1 MSMNAADGALLDA
14 VRSLRWPARRK
25 APAGLAGDH
34 RSWMRGISTEFEDYR
49 AYRQGDEVSKID
61 WKLLARRDRA
71 YIRLST
77 ERTVLPTMIVLD
89 ASASMAFPSATFE
102 KWHFARHIA
111 IGLAS
116 AAHNGRDPV
125 GVAVAAAQPG
135 DHFLRARTRRGIVHE
150 ILALLAAVEPAGA
163 PPLAPVFDAVAR
175 RSPRARIAVV
185 SDFLGDAD
193 ELLTLATRRSAA
205 GREVHAIHII
215 HTTEMSPP
223 THPSLVVDPE
233 KARFKRPLTDFSRL
247 RYLENFG
254 AWRERLARDWRMSG
268 ASYTRVVTG
277 QGAAQAVR
285 RIVRPPETASR
296 A

>member
-1 MSMNAADGALLDA
+1 MNAADGALLDA
-14 VRSLRWPARRK
+14 VRSLRWPARRR

-77 ERTVLPTMIVLD
+77 EQTVLPTMIVLD
-89 ASASMAFPSATFE
+89 ASASMAFPAATLE

-116 AAHNGRDPV
+116 AAHGGRDPV
-125 GVAVAAAQPG
+125 GIGVATGQPG
-135 DHFLRARTRRGIVHE
+135 GHYLPARTRRGIVHQ
-150 ILALLAAVEPAGA
+150 ILVFLASIDPVGTPS
-163 PPLAPVFDAVAR
+163 LAPVFETVAR
-175 RSPRARIAVV
+175 RNRRARIAIV

-193 ELLTLATRRSAA
+193 ELLKLATRHSAA
-205 GREVHAIHII
+205 GWEVHAIHTI
-215 HTTEMSPP
+215 HTTEMSP
-223 THPSLVVDPE
+223 SARSALVVDPE
-233 KARFKRPLTDFSRL
+233 AAQLKRPLTDYSRQ

-254 AWRERLARDWRMSG
+254 AWREGLARDWRMAG
-268 ASYTRVVTG
+268 ASYTQVVTG

-285 RIVRPPETASR
+285 RIVLPPETASR

>member
-1 MSMNAADGALLDA
+1 MNAADGALLDA
-14 VRSLRWPARRK
+14 VRSLRWPARLK

-49 AYRQGDEVSKID
+49 AYRPGDEVSKID

-77 ERTVLPTMIVLD
+77 EQTVLPTMIVLD
-89 ASASMAFPSATFE
+89 ASASMAFPATTLE

-116 AAHNGRDPV
+116 AAHAGRDPV
-125 GVAVAAAQPG
+125 GIAVATGRPG
-135 DHFLRARTRRGIVHE
+135 GHYLPARTRRGIVHQ
-150 ILALLAAVEPAGA
+150 ILALLGTVDPAGA
-163 PPLAPVFDAVAR
+163 PGLAPVFDAVAR

-193 ELLTLATRRSAA
+193 ELLNLATQRSAA
-205 GREVHAIHII
+205 GREMHAIHII
-215 HTTEMSPP
+215 HTTEVSPP
-223 THPSLVVDPE
+223 TRPALVVDPE
-233 KARFKRPLTDFSRL
+233 AARLKRPLTDLSRI

-254 AWRERLARDWRMSG
+254 AWREQLARDWRMAG
-268 ASYTRVVTG
+268 ASYTEVVTD

-285 RIVRPPETASR
+285 RIVRPPENGSR
-296 A
+296 P

>member
-1 MSMNAADGALLDA
+1 MNAADGALLDA

-34 RSWMRGISTEFEDYR
+34 RSWMRGISAEFEDYR

-77 ERTVLPTMIVLD
+77 EQTVLPTMIVVD
-89 ASASMAFPSATFE
+89 ASASMAYPSATLE
-102 KWHFARHIA
+102 KWHHARHIA

-125 GVAVAAAQPG
+125 GVAVASENGAAHYLP
-135 DHFLRARTRRGIVHE
+135 ARNRRGIVHQ
-150 ILALLAAVEPAGA
+150 ILALLSTVEPGGS
-163 PPLAPVFDAVAR
+163 PLLAPVLDTVAR
-175 RSPRARIAVV
+175 RHPRARIAVV
-185 SDFLGDAD
+185 SDFLGDAED
-193 ELLTLATRRSAA
+193 LLQIATERSAA
-205 GREVHAIHII
+205 GREVHAVHII
-215 HTTEMSPP
+215 HSTEMSPSER
-223 THPSLVVDPE
+223 PSLVVDPE
-233 KARFKRPLTDFSRL
+233 EARLKRPITDYSRL

-254 AWRERLARDWRMSG
+254 AWRDGLARDWRMAG
-268 ASYTRVVTG
+268 ASYTQVVTS
-277 QGAAQAVR
+277 QRAPQAVR
-285 RIVRPPETASR
+285 RIVLPPETGSR

>member
-1 MSMNAADGALLDA
+1 MNAADGALLDA

-34 RSWMRGISTEFEDYR
+34 RSWMRGISAEFEDYR

-77 ERTVLPTMIVLD
+77 EQTVLPTMLVVD
-89 ASASMAFPSATFE
+89 ASGSMAYPSGTLE
-102 KWHFARHIA
+102 KWHHARHIA

-125 GVAVAAAQPG
+125 GVAVASGNGAAHYLP
-135 DHFLRARTRRGIVHE
+135 ARNRRGIVHR
-150 ILALLAAVEPAGA
+150 ILALLSTVEPGGS
-163 PPLAPVFDAVAR
+163 PLLAPVFDTVAR
-175 RSPRARIAVV
+175 RHPRARIAVV
-185 SDFLGDAD
+185 SDFLGDAED
-193 ELLTLATRRSAA
+193 LLQIATERSAA
-205 GREVHAIHII
+205 GREMHAIHII
-215 HTTEMSPP
+215 HSTEMSPSQR
-223 THPSLVVDPE
+223 PSLVVDPE
-233 KARFKRPLTDFSRL
+233 EVRLKRPITDYSRL

-254 AWRERLARDWRMSG
+254 AWRDRLARDWRMAG
-268 ASYTRVVTG
+268 ASYTQVVTN
-277 QGAAQAVR
+277 QRAPQAVR
-285 RIVRPPETASR
+285 RIVLPPETGSR

>member
-1 MSMNAADGALLDA
+1 MNAADGALLDA

-34 RSWMRGISTEFEDYR
+34 RSWMRGISAEFEDYR

-77 ERTVLPTMIVLD
+77 EQTVLPTMIVVD
-89 ASASMAFPSATFE
+89 ASASMAYPSATLE
-102 KWHFARHIA
+102 KWHHARHIA

-125 GVAVAAAQPG
+125 GVAVASENGAAHYLP
-135 DHFLRARTRRGIVHE
+135 ARNRRGIVHQ
-150 ILALLAAVEPAGA
+150 ILALLSTVEPGGS
-163 PPLAPVFDAVAR
+163 PLLAPVLDTVAR
-175 RSPRARIAVV
+175 RHARARIAVV
-185 SDFLGDAD
+185 SDFLGDAED
-193 ELLTLATRRSAA
+193 LLQIATERSAA
-205 GREVHAIHII
+205 GREVHAVHII
-215 HTTEMSPP
+215 HSTEMSPSER
-223 THPSLVVDPE
+223 PSLVVDPE
-233 KARFKRPLTDFSRL
+233 EARLKRPITDHSRL

-254 AWRERLARDWRMSG
+254 AWRDGLARDWRMAG
-268 ASYTRVVTG
+268 ASYTQVVTN
-277 QGAAQAVR
+277 QRAPQAVR
-285 RIVRPPETASR
+285 RIVLPPETGSR

>member
-14 VRSLRWPARRK
+14 VRSLRWPARLK

-77 ERTVLPTMIVLD
+77 EQTVLPTMIVLD
-89 ASASMAFPSATFE
+89 ASASMAFPAATLE

-116 AAHNGRDPV
+116 AAHSGRDPV
-125 GVAVAAAQPG
+125 GIAVATAQPG
-135 DHFLRARTRRGIVHE
+135 GHYLPARTRRGIVHQ
-150 ILALLAAVEPAGA
+150 ILALLTTVDPAGT
-163 PPLAPVFDAVAR
+163 PRVAPVFDAVAR
-175 RSPRARIAVV
+175 RNPRARIAVV

-193 ELLTLATRRSAA
+193 ELLNLATQRSAA
-205 GREVHAIHII
+205 GREVHAIHTI
-215 HTTEMSPP
+215 HTTEISPP
-223 THPSLVVDPE
+223 TRPALVVDPE
-233 KARFKRPLTDFSRL
+233 EAQLKRPLTDLSRV

-254 AWRERLARDWRMSG
+254 AWRERLARDWRMAG
-268 ASYTRVVTG
+268 ASYTEVVTG
-277 QGAAQAVR
+277 QGAAQAVQ
-285 RIVRPPETASR
+285 RIVRPPETGSR
-296 A
+296 P

>member
-1 MSMNAADGALLDA
+1 MSMNPADGALLDA

-34 RSWMRGISTEFEDYR
+34 RSWMRGISAEFEDYR
-49 AYRQGDEVSKID
+49 AYRQGDEISKID

-77 ERTVLPTMIVLD
+77 EQTVLPTMIIVD
-89 ASASMAFPSATFE
+89 ASASMAYPAATLE

-116 AAHNGRDPV
+116 AAHGGRDPV
-125 GVAVAAAQPG
+125 GIAVASAGNGGHYLPT
-135 DHFLRARTRRGIVHE
+135 RNRRGIVHQ
-150 ILALLAAVEPAGA
+150 ILALLSSVKPAGS
-163 PPLAPVFDAVAR
+163 PLLAPVLDTVAR
-175 RSPRARIAVV
+175 RHPRARIAVV

-193 ELLTLATRRSAA
+193 EVLQIATERAAA
-205 GREVHAIHII
+205 GREMHAVHVIHS
-215 HTTEMSPP
+215 TEMSPSER
-223 THPSLVVDPE
+223 PSLVVDPE
-233 KARFKRPLTDFSRL
+233 QAQLKRPITDYSRL

-254 AWRERLARDWRMSG
+254 AWRESLARDWRMAG
-268 ASYTRVVTG
+268 ANYVQVVTD

-285 RIVRPPETASR
+285 RIVLPPETGSR
-296 A
+296 P

>member
-1 MSMNAADGALLDA
+1 MNAADGALLDA

-49 AYRQGDEVSKID
+49 AYRQGDDVSKID

-89 ASASMAFPSATFE
+89 ASASMAFPAATLE
-102 KWHFARHIA
+102 KWHFARHVVL
-111 IGLAS
+111 GLAS
-116 AAHNGRDPV
+116 AAHSGRDPV
-125 GVAVAAAQPG
+125 GIAVATGQPG
-135 DHFLRARTRRGIVHE
+135 GHYLPARTRRGIVHQ
-150 ILALLAAVEPAGA
+150 ILALLAQVEPGGT
-163 PPLAPVFDAVAR
+163 PPVAPVFDTVAR
-175 RSPRARIAVV
+175 RNRRARIAIV

-193 ELLTLATRRSAA
+193 ELLKRATQHAAA
-205 GREVHAIHII
+205 GREVHAIHTI

-223 THPSLVVDPE
+223 TRPALVVDPE
-233 KARFKRPLTDFSRL
+233 AAQLKRPLTDLSRQ

-254 AWRERLARDWRMSG
+254 DWRERLARDWRMAG
-268 ASYTRVVTG
+268 ASYTQVVTF
-277 QGAAQAVR
+277 QGAPQAVR

>member
-1 MSMNAADGALLDA
+1 MNAADGALLDA

-34 RSWMRGISTEFEDYR
+34 RSWMRGISAEFEDYR

-77 ERTVLPTMIVLD
+77 EQTVLPTMVVVD
-89 ASASMAFPSATFE
+89 ASGSMAYPAATLE

-116 AAHNGRDPV
+116 AAHGGRDPV
-125 GVAVAAAQPG
+125 GIAVASEDGGGHYLPT
-135 DHFLRARTRRGIVHE
+135 RNRRGIVHQ
-150 ILALLAAVEPAGA
+150 ILALLSSVKPGGS
-163 PPLAPVFDAVAR
+163 PLLAPVLDTVAR
-175 RSPRARIAVV
+175 RHPRARIAVV
-185 SDFLGDAD
+185 SDFLGDA
-193 ELLTLATRRSAA
+193 EEVLQIATERSAA
-205 GREVHAIHII
+205 GREMHAVHVVHS
-215 HTTEMSPP
+215 TEMSPSER
-223 THPSLVVDPE
+223 PSLVVDPE
-233 KARFKRPLTDFSRL
+233 QAQLKRPITDYSRL

-254 AWRERLARDWRMSG
+254 AWREGLARDWRMVG
-268 ASYTRVVTG
+268 ASYTQVVTD

-285 RIVRPPETASR
+285 RIVLPPETGSR
-296 A
+296 P

>member
-1 MSMNAADGALLDA
+1 MNAADGALLDA

-34 RSWMRGISTEFEDYR
+34 PSWMRGISTEFTDYR

-77 ERTVLPTMIVLD
+77 EQTVLPTVIVLD
-89 ASASMAFPSATFE
+89 ASASMAYPAATLE

-125 GVAVAAAQPG
+125 GIAVASRQKGGHHLPP
-135 DHFLRARTRRGIVHE
+135 RARRGIVHQ
-150 ILALLAAVEPAGA
+150 ILALLATVEPGGT
-163 PPLAPVFDAVAR
+163 PRLAPILEFVAHR
-175 RSPRARIAVV
+175 HPRARIAIV
-185 SDFLGDAD
+185 SDFLGDA
-193 ELLTLATRRSAA
+193 EEILKLATERATA
-205 GREVHAIHII
+205 GREVHAIHTI
-215 HTTEMSPP
+215 HTNEISP
-223 THPSLVVDPE
+223 SRRSALVVDPE
-233 KARFKRPLTDFSRL
+233 QAELRRPITEYSRE

-254 AWRERLARDWRMSG
+254 AWRERLARDWRMAG
-268 ASYTRVVTG
+268 ASYTQVVTD
-277 QGAAQAVR
+277 QGVPQSVR
-285 RIVRPPETASR
+285 RIVRPPETGSR
-296 A
+296 R